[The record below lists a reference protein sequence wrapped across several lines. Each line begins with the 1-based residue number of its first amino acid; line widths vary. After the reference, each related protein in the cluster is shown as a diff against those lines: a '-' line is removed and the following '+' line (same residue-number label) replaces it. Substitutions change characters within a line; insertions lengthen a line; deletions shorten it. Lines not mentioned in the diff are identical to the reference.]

1 MENRDALSGM
11 AMSTT
16 YTLHI
21 DAYTPETIPM
31 ARLALYMQQLAML
44 LGHESAVHFE
54 ALRPGS
60 TRLVSRVDR
69 EDVPKVASRLDRV
82 RRGDGTA
89 DAVNAQREIDR
100 LLAEDNASGAIY
112 EGDGARGEV
121 IAFPGIR
128 RVPPATYGPF
138 NQEGSLDGLL
148 ISVGGADRT
157 VHVQLQ
163 NGDIKYAGIET
174 DRETARALA
183 KHMYEPIR
191 IFGTGRW
198 KREADGQWLLK
209 TFRLRSFAA
218 LRADNVK
225 EAAGRLRE
233 VEGSDWSKLDD
244 PLAVLRALR
253 DQGNAH

>member
-1 MENRDALSGM
+1 
-11 AMSTT
+11 MSTS
-16 YTLHI
+16 YTLYI

-54 ALRPGS
+54 ALKPGS
-60 TRLVSRVDR
+60 TRLVSRINR
-69 EDVPKVASRLDRV
+69 EDVPKVAIRLDQV

-89 DAVNAQREIDR
+89 DAVKAQREIDR
-100 LLAEDNASGAIY
+100 LLAEDNASGSVY
-112 EGDGARGEV
+112 EGDDARVEV

-163 NGDIKYAGIET
+163 NRDVKYTGIET
-174 DRETARALA
+174 DREMARGLA
-183 KHMYEPIR
+183 KHMFEPIR
-191 IFGTGRW
+191 IFGMGRW
-198 KREADGQWLLK
+198 IRDVDGQWLLK
-209 TFRLRSFAA
+209 TFRLRSFVA
-218 LRADNVK
+218 LQADNVK
-225 EAAGRLRE
+225 EAAARLRE

-244 PLAVLRALR
+244 PLAALRALR